1 MCIIF
6 VFCQLNLA
14 YFSDETPFYW
24 FYLLKFKFID
34 LLQCNV
40 LVHKGLTAKASS
52 SFIWNF
58 LEKKNIDYNYT
69 DIIIEFY
76 VKQILAL

>member
-1 MCIIF
+1 MK
-6 VFCQLNLA
+6 LPA
-14 YFSDETPFYW
+14 YYW

-40 LVHKGLTAKASS
+40 LVHKGLNAKASS
-52 SFIWNF
+52 SFIWNIM
-58 LEKKNIDYNYT
+58 KKNIDYNYT
-69 DIIIEFY
+69 DIVIEFY